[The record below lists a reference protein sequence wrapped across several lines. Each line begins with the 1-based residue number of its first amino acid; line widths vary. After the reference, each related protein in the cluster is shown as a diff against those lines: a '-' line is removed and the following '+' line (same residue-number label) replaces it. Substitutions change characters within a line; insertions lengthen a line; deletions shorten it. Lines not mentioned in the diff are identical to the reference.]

1 MMKKKHS
8 LKHYLLFWGI
18 SLALCLS
25 LLLSYQGTQ
34 FFLKGL
40 DLGKIEQMKHAANLL
55 PVDEKSTQLQF
66 GYHVAISWNL
76 VPDDIKSVFSS
87 PPREFETLIKHYQN
101 WWYFAPPETGYYLMR
116 TTNNLGEQRY
126 ISLILDF
133 KTRQSILES
142 KTQLDPMVKIAL
154 WGLGAIL
161 TYSLLIY
168 CLFIMLSKPI
178 SQLYKWAS
186 ELSLEQQSNALPDF
200 QYEEL
205 NALANILYTNM
216 QSMNKALDREK
227 EFLSYASHELRTPI
241 ATLKSDI
248 TLLDKISPSP
258 TEKER
263 EIRDR
268 MFRSNHTI
276 KGITETLLWM
286 NREHQEPMPLVA
298 IDVETLL
305 KQTIS
310 ELAHLLKDKN
320 IIVTLETTESQQ
332 RLPEAP
338 FIILITNIIRNA
350 FQHTTSGYIHIEQNA
365 EQIQITNNLT
375 KDKNSTN
382 IGFGLGLKLIRKIAD
397 RFNWTV
403 IESQSETT
411 KRITFKLPK

>member
-1 MMKKKHS
+1 
-8 LKHYLLFWGI
+8 
-18 SLALCLS
+18 
-25 LLLSYQGTQ
+25 
-34 FFLKGL
+34 
-40 DLGKIEQMKHAANLL
+40 MKHAANLL

-87 PPREFETLIKHYQN
+87 PPREFETFIKHYQN